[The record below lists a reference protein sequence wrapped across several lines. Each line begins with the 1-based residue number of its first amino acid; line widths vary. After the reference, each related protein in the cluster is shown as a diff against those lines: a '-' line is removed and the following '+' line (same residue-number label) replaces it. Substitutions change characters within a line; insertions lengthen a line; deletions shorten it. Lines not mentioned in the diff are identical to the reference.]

1 VVIVIIG
8 ILVILALTQYGSYK
22 ETALDKEARANL
34 KLMMAAERI
43 YRMTAGGYYPMA
55 GGTVTVMSDIN
66 KYLKLFLSTVS
77 NRRWNYLTTSDNVT
91 SATCVQA
98 TRNGADART
107 FRMRQTTNPA
117 TTDNDPVAG
126 GSCP

>member
-1 VVIVIIG
+1 MA
-8 ILVILALTQYGSYK
+8 ILALTQYGSYK

-55 GGTVTVMSDIN
+55 SGTISDMSVIN
-66 KYLKLFLSTVS
+66 TNLRLFLSTVT
-77 NRRWNYLTTSDNVT
+77 NPRWNYLTTSDNVT
-91 SATCVQA
+91 TATCVQA

-107 FRMRQTTNPA
+107 FRMRQTTSPA

-126 GSCP
+126 STCP

>member
-1 VVIVIIG
+1 VVIIIIG
-8 ILVILALTQYGSYK
+8 ILAILALTQYGSYK

-34 KLMMAAERI
+34 KLMIAAERI
-43 YRMTAGGYYPMA
+43 YRMTWGGYYPSSNMN
-55 GGTVTVMSDIN
+55 DIN
-66 KYLKLFLSTVS
+66 TYLKLFLSTAS
-77 NRRWNYLTTSDNVT
+77 NRRWDYLATANDVTFTTC
-91 SATCVQA
+91 AQA

-107 FRMRQTTNPA
+107 FRMRQTRNPA

>member
-1 VVIVIIG
+1 M
-8 ILVILALTQYGSYK
+8 VILALTHYGSYK

-34 KLMMAAERI
+34 KLMIAAERI

-55 GGTVTVMSDIN
+55 SGTISDMSAIN
-66 KYLKLFLSTVS
+66 TNLKLFLSTVS
-77 NRRWNYLTTSDNVT
+77 KARWNFLTTSDNVT

-98 TRNGADART
+98 TRKGADART

-126 GSCP
+126 GTCP